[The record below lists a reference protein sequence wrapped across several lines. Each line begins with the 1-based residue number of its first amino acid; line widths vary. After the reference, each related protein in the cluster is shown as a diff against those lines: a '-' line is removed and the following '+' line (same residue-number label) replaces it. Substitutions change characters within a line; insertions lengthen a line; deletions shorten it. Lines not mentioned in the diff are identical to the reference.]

1 MAGLIWRIII
11 AIICVLF
18 AYAAI
23 PLVLSILEL
32 SVAGNVLALIK
43 LCVAALAVIY
53 ILFGK
58 WPAGG
63 PAWS

>member
-1 MAGLIWRIII
+1 MTGLIWRLIV

-23 PLVLSILEL
+23 PLVLDVLEL
-32 SVAGNVLALIK
+32 SVASQVLALIK
-43 LCVAALAVIY
+43 LCIAALAVLY

-63 PAWS
+63 PTWS